1 MTTVRYCTPEWL
13 AVSATSYQENPK
25 FRQEFAKLSTRLCF
39 RIKAEPAWGI
49 EKAIDFAAY
58 VKQGELEKLAFVSE
72 EEAKRDANYLLVAT
86 PQQWKKLLRKEAK
99 FVTEFMLGR
108 IVLEQGSRVGVLQIA
123 PHSNTFVEALTP
135 VDLQFQDEMS
145 DEELS
150 AYRTYVEQFRQELGV

>member
-13 AVSATSYQENPK
+13 EASATGYRENPK
-25 FRQEFAKLSTRLCF
+25 FQQEFAKLSTRLCF
-39 RIKAEPAWGI
+39 RIKSEPGWAI
-49 EKAIDFAAY
+49 EQDIVFACY
-58 VKQGELEKLAFVSE
+58 VNQGELEKLAFVSE
-72 EEAKRDANYLLVAT
+72 EEAKRDADYLLVAT
-86 PQQWKKLLRKEAK
+86 PQQWKRLLRKEAK

-150 AYRTYVEQFRQELGV
+150 AYRTYVEQFRKELGV

>member
-13 AVSATSYQENPK
+13 EASAARYHENPK

-49 EKAIDFAAY
+49 EKAFVFAAY
-58 VKQGELEKLAFVSE
+58 VKQGELEKLAFVDE
-72 EEAKRDANYLLVAT
+72 EEAKRDAEFLLAAT
-86 PQQWKKLLRKEAK
+86 PQEWKKLLRKDTK

-108 IVLEQGSRVGVLQIA
+108 IVLEQGSKVGVLQIA

-135 VDLQFQDEMS
+135 VDLQFPDEMS
-145 DEELS
+145 PEEL
-150 AYRTYVEQFRQELGV
+150 AEYRTYVGQFRQQLGV